1 MPLNSLKR
9 GKLSSLRLTQEQIR
23 RALGQ
28 VDDAALARIMA
39 TGATAEELAEAQAWV
54 ANDEPLLNTGKAL
67 PKGRVGMLAEILMT
81 LEEESE
87 EPPG

>member
-1 MPLNSLKR
+1 MPLTR
-9 GKLSSLRLTQEQIR
+9 EQIR
-23 RALGQ
+23 RALGE

-39 TGATAEELAEAQAWV
+39 TGATPEELAEAQAWV
-54 ANDEPLLNTGKAL
+54 VNDEPLLNTGKAL

-81 LEEESE
+81 LDADDQ